1 MYRIR
6 VRSDGKPAPIYAVLL
21 ILMLMT
27 LVWLGSRPS
36 PSAPGRPSAR
46 PHARSGSTAAS
57 SQPYLPA
64 AVIPRSAP
72 SRLPF
77 TLGEPS
83 GILWNL
89 NTHQLLWALHP
100 HLQGGLASTTKL
112 MTFNLAYHRL
122 SLPQVVTIG
131 LQAAATPGSDIF
143 MQAGEHYTV
152 RQLLYALLM
161 ASANNASVA
170 LAEAAD
176 HHTARFVQLMNRT
189 ARRLGMSQTHY
200 ADPDG
205 LSPASYG
212 TAWDLSII
220 VQQDMQ
226 IPLFRRI
233 VDTRVTSLPHNP
245 VVSNLNGLLR
255 LDPSVIGVKTGWTTA
270 SGFSVIFAARRT
282 VDGHPVTLLGILMH
296 GQDGFRPVYSDAE
309 KLLNWGFSQV
319 QHSLARSPSQTAR
332 PVVHGT
338 GSGHT

>member
-6 VRSDGKPAPIYAVLL
+6 VRSNRRPAPIHGILLVGTLLTVIWLSTRPPHAAV
-21 ILMLMT
+21 
-27 LVWLGSRPS
+27 S
-36 PSAPGRPSAR
+36 PRGLR
-46 PHARSGSTAAS
+46 PHASTGFAAAS
-57 SQPYLPA
+57 TQPYLPA
-64 AVIPRSAP
+64 AAIPKPAP

-89 NTHQLLWALHP
+89 NTHQLLWALQP
-100 HLQGGLASTTKL
+100 NLPGGLASTTKL
-112 MTFNLAYHRL
+112 MTFYLAYHRL
-122 SLPQVVTIG
+122 PLSKVVTIS
-131 LQAAATPGSDIF
+131 LKAAATPGSDIF
-143 MQAGEHYTV
+143 MQAGQHYTV

-161 ASANNASVA
+161 ASANDASVA
-170 LAEAAD
+170 LAQATA

-189 ARRLGMSQTHY
+189 ARQLGMTQTHY
-200 ADPDG
+200 GDPDG

-212 TAWDLSII
+212 TAWNLSTI
-220 VQQDMQ
+220 VEQDMK

-270 SGFSVIFAARRT
+270 SGFSVIFAAKQT

-296 GQDGFRPVYSDAE
+296 GQDGFYPVYTDAE

-319 QHSLARSPSQTAR
+319 RQASPASHAWLPIRHHAR
-332 PVVHGT
+332 
-338 GSGHT
+338 HT